1 MIDPLTQVGAVIY
14 VYPDVRA
21 SGYQTRDRTYMNKKT
36 SLVAGALVAAVAV
49 GSFSVAEAATT
60 KSAKMVNSVAAA
72 KPTIGGANAM
82 GANPLKGIL
91 DGLVTKGTIT
101 QAQEDAIVA
110 AFTAAQPLAGNHGP
124 RMGGMGAEDPAQQA
138 AEQATVLSVLG
149 IDATALQAAKAAGK
163 SLATLAGAKT
173 QALINAL
180 VALEN
185 KEIDAAVTA
194 GKLTAAQATTQKA
207 NTVAH
212 VTAHVN
218 ATPGQPGVGGMGMGH
233 RGGHGRGPAPVTPPT
248 NG

>member
-1 MIDPLTQVGAVIY
+1 
-14 VYPDVRA
+14 
-21 SGYQTRDRTYMNKKT
+21 MNKKT

-110 AFTAAQPLAGNHGP
+110 AFTAAMPLGGDHGP
-124 RMGGMGAEDPAQQA
+124 RMGGMGAEDPAQHASEDA
-138 AEQATVLSVLG
+138 AILSVLG

-194 GKLTAAQATTQKA
+194 GKLTTAQATTLKA
-207 NTVAH
+207 NTVTR
-212 VTAHVN
+212 VTAKVN
-218 ATPGQPGVGGMGMGH
+218 ATPGQRGMDMG
-233 RGGHGRGPAPVTPPT
+233 RMGGHGRGPAPVVPPVK
-248 NG
+248 G

>member
-110 AFTAAQPLAGNHGP
+110 AFTAAQPLTGNHGP

>member
-1 MIDPLTQVGAVIY
+1 
-14 VYPDVRA
+14 
-21 SGYQTRDRTYMNKKT
+21 MNKKT

-82 GANPLKGIL
+82 GANPLKAIL

-110 AFTAAQPLAGNHGP
+110 AFTAAQPLTGNHGP

-149 IDATALQAAKAAGK
+149 IDATALQAAKASGK

>member
-1 MIDPLTQVGAVIY
+1 
-14 VYPDVRA
+14 
-21 SGYQTRDRTYMNKKT
+21 MNKKR
-36 SLVAGALVAAVAV
+36 SLVAGALVAAVAA

-60 KSAKMVNSVAAA
+60 KTAKTVNAVAAT
-72 KPTIGGANAM
+72 KPSISGPNAV
-82 GANPLKGIL
+82 GTNPLKGIL

-101 QAQEDAIVA
+101 QAQEDAIIA
-110 AFTAAQPLAGNHGP
+110 ALSAAKPSIGGHGP
-124 RMGGMGAEDPAQQA
+124 DGGMGPEDAAQHAAEDA
-138 AEQATVLSVLG
+138 AILSVLG
-149 IDATALQAAKAAGK
+149 IDATALQAAKTAGK

-194 GKLTAAQATTQKA
+194 GKLTAAQAVTAKA
-207 NTVAH
+207 NTVAR

-218 ATPGQPGVGGMGMGH
+218 ATPGQPGVGGMGG
-233 RGGHGRGPAPVTPPT
+233 RGHGRGHGDGPAPVVPPV